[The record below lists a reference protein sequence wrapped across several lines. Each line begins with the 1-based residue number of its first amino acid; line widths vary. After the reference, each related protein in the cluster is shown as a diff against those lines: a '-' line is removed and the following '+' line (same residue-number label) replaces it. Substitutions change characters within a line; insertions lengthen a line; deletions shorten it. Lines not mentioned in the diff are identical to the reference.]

1 MNPVIKVENLHKIY
15 RRPLKEKGLKGSIKE
30 FFKRKYEEV
39 HALKGIS
46 FEVYK
51 GEILGFIGPNGAGK
65 TTCMKILSG
74 VLYKTKGFVNVLGFD
89 PFKREKEFLKK
100 ITFVMGLEGFLE
112 EIVWDIS
119 ARDGLYFI
127 KDLYEV
133 DDKVFKNNLNEMA
146 EVLDVKDILDV
157 PIRKISK
164 GQKMRLELIAS
175 LIYNPEVLFLDEP
188 TLGLDIVSQ
197 KNIREFIKYY
207 VDKNKATCILTS
219 HYMKDVEEL
228 SDRLII
234 INKGEIIYEG
244 KVKGAIEKFSGKK
257 LIKFSLKN
265 ENDKEKLKKFYSKI
279 HQDEEEEGIYRILVN
294 KYDAPLIAKD
304 LFQNFEIS
312 DIVIEEPELEEVLRD
327 VFENSS

>member
-1 MNPVIKVENLHKIY
+1 MNTVIKVRNLHKIY
-15 RRPLKEKGLKGSIKE
+15 KRPIKEKGLKGALKE

-39 HALKGIS
+39 YALKGIS

-51 GEILGFIGPNGAGK
+51 GEILGFVGPNGAGK

-74 VLYKTKGFVNVLGFD
+74 VLYKTEGYVSVLGFD

-119 ARDGLYFI
+119 ARDGLDFI

-133 DDKVFKNNLNEMA
+133 DDKIFKNNLNEMV
-146 EVLDVKDILDV
+146 EILDVKDILDV
-157 PIRKISK
+157 PLRRLSK

-294 KYDAPLIAKD
+294 KY
-304 LFQNFEIS
+304 
-312 DIVIEEPELEEVLRD
+312 
-327 VFENSS
+327 

>member
-1 MNPVIKVENLHKIY
+1 MEDVVIKVENLHKIY
-15 RRPLKEKGLKGSIKE
+15 RRPIKEKGLKGSIKE
-30 FFKRKYEEV
+30 FFKRKYEEI

-46 FEVYK
+46 FEVHK
-51 GEILGFIGPNGAGK
+51 GEILGFVGPNGAGK

-74 VLYKTKGFVNVLGFD
+74 VLYKTKGIVSVLGFN
-89 PFKREKEFLKK
+89 PFKREKEFLRK

-133 DDKVFKNNLNEMA
+133 DDKIFRKNLYEMT

-157 PIRKISK
+157 PVRKLSK

-175 LIYNPEVLFLDEP
+175 LVYNPEVLFLDEP

-244 KVKGAIEKFSGKK
+244 SVKGAIEKFSGKK
-257 LIKFSLKN
+257 LIKFTLKN
-265 ENDKEKLKKFYSKI
+265 EK
-279 HQDEEEEGIYRILVN
+279 DEEKIKALNLKIIKEEENYKILV
-294 KYDAPLIAKD
+294 KKD
-304 LFQNFEIS
+304 DTSEITKILFQNFEIN
-312 DIVIEEPELEEVLRD
+312 DITIEEPELEEVLRD
-327 VFENSS
+327 VFEEIK

>member
-1 MNPVIKVENLHKIY
+1 MEKVIKVKDLHKIY
-15 RRPLKEKGLKGSIKE
+15 RRPIKEKGLKGSIKE

-51 GEILGFIGPNGAGK
+51 GEILGFVGPNGAGK

-74 VLYKTKGFVNVLGFD
+74 VLYKTKGYVSVLGFD

-133 DDKVFKNNLNEMA
+133 NDKIFKNNLNEMI
-146 EVLDVKDILDV
+146 EILDVKDILDV
-157 PIRKISK
+157 PLRKISK

-175 LIYNPEVLFLDEP
+175 LIYNPEILFLDEP

-197 KNIREFIKYY
+197 RNIREFIKYY
-207 VDKNKATCILTS
+207 VEKNKATCILTS

-228 SDRLII
+228 SDRLIV

-244 KVKGAIEKFSGKK
+244 TVKGAIEKFSGKK

-265 ENDKEKLKKFYSKI
+265 EDEKEKFKI
-279 HQDEEEEGIYRILVN
+279 FSFKVEKDEEEEGVYRILIDKSLSLPILKN
-294 KYDAPLIAKD
+294 
-304 LFQNFEIS
+304 LFENFEIN
-312 DIVIEEPELEEVLRD
+312 DITIEEPELDEVLRN
-327 VFENSS
+327 VFEEDS